1 MFKYLHSFR
10 KAIIILYF
18 VTVVWIL
25 RNIFDFID
33 KFQLNR
39 SSTEIPQEVKNH
51 RKQCFDTSHD
61 LCVRTLTTNLHHMT
75 VIRLKSTVI
84 TCYVPP
90 NIWPNP
96 VKGNIQ
102 MNFHIYICL
111 KSANRRAL
119 HFLCNNTVIKRE
131 RLLRFF
137 TSSVFI
143 GWSRIHLDMT
153 SNQVLSDVKGSIAYI
168 YNSWL

>member
-51 RKQCFDTSHD
+51 RKQCFDMSHD
-61 LCVRTLTTNLHHMT
+61 L
-75 VIRLKSTVI
+75 
-84 TCYVPP
+84 
-90 NIWPNP
+90 
-96 VKGNIQ
+96 
-102 MNFHIYICL
+102 
-111 KSANRRAL
+111 
-119 HFLCNNTVIKRE
+119 
-131 RLLRFF
+131 
-137 TSSVFI
+137 SV
-143 GWSRIHLDMT
+143 
-153 SNQVLSDVKGSIAYI
+153 
-168 YNSWL
+168 